1 MPKCQV
7 YFKVKP
13 GILVMMENVR
23 NNKLN
28 TFFKAT
34 FMKIILNF
42 MKNFKNFQNWN
53 SENEIEFLD

>member
-42 MKNFKNFQNWN
+42 MKNFKTFQNWN

>member
-1 MPKCQV
+1 
-7 YFKVKP
+7 
-13 GILVMMENVR
+13 MMENVR

-42 MKNFKNFQNWN
+42 MKNFKNFYNWN
-53 SENEIEFLD
+53 LENEIEFLD